1 MFCGASWCC
10 QESRKKKWQRRR
22 KLKNWSRPAMFL
34 SVDWKVWP
42 CLCLCLL
49 KAAAPI
55 RISGKTTRFAAWSW
69 KIASW
74 DVRPGTEFECCS
86 VLLLDIVK
94 IYQAPVAQTAQD
106 FRKRLAITAEK
117 LEDQRWVKSSH
128 VFPTQLC
135 SPACACVSL
144 WQELKWR
151 KNPKRLKKQE
161 KKAAEAAKKKE
172 RIQETGKAGLLFPEK
187 GQVI

>member
-1 MFCGASWCC
+1 M
-10 QESRKKKWQRRR
+10 
-22 KLKNWSRPAMFL
+22 
-34 SVDWKVWP
+34 
-42 CLCLCLL
+42 
-49 KAAAPI
+49 
-55 RISGKTTRFAAWSW
+55 
-69 KIASW
+69 
-74 DVRPGTEFECCS
+74 RPGTEFECCS

-106 FRKRLAITAEK
+106 FRKRLAIT
-117 LEDQRWVKSSH
+117 DQRLVKSSH

-135 SPACACVSL
+135 SPVCACVSL
-144 WQELKWR
+144 WQELKWK
-151 KNPKRLKKQE
+151 KNQKRLKKQE